1 MAPPMLET
9 GERRSS
15 ALTAPP
21 PAPITGGCHSTVALQ
36 RPVVPDVRIYAVQ
49 RRYRRSLRSGR
60 MRAVGQ
66 SGESA
71 PGRAGRQGLYAVQR
85 RCHRSSG
92 ARNVASTK
100 RVGRGTPWSSSSS
113 PASDQPVSGSVLRSV
128 AEHGAGI
135 VLPHTGL
142 GRAAASRGGKV
153 ERVARVPQAAS
164 DLATV
169 EKSWS
174 RTAAPACHRPGC
186 APRGRIT

>member
-135 VLPHTGL
+135 ILPHTGL
-142 GRAAASRGGKV
+142 GRAAASRRREGRAGRACAAGSERSRDGGEV
-153 ERVARVPQAAS
+153 LVADSRPRVAEPPDAR
-164 DLATV
+164 LAV
-169 EKSWS
+169 
-174 RTAAPACHRPGC
+174 A
-186 APRGRIT
+186 